1 LTSSSSASSLPWLSV
16 ESLLPLLSREASL
29 QKAHST
35 TSTSF
40 SLTVKGMLAERI
52 VGIIPDLRACP
63 SSAEPPAARR
73 GGAGAG

>member
-1 LTSSSSASSLPWLSV
+1 LSV

-40 SLTVKGMLAERI
+40 SLTVSGMLARA
-52 VGIIPDLRACP
+52 VGSRPDLRWGA
-63 SSAEPPAARR
+63 SSPAA
-73 GGAGAG
+73 AGAGRGGQQ